1 MKQDLL
7 VCISALSGLAGLA
20 GCGQAQKQEAPN
32 LKRPNVIFIYSDD
45 LGVLRVKKGLNG

>member
-32 LKRPNVIFIYSDD
+32 LKRPNVILFIRTTWVS
-45 LGVLRVKKGLNG
+45 VI